1 MFLKNA
7 AQMRSELPLLE
18 VRSPL
23 IVKSLNIIGYD
34 AANVGWQDL
43 LLPPEILTSATAL
56 SSFPFLS
63 ANLRSAETGEAAF
76 PPYLIKEYE
85 GFKVG
90 IFGLV
95 SDKMPAG
102 VHRGMVQHTV
112 LDPLVT
118 ARRAVKKLRESCQL
132 VIALTSQGLEDDILL
147 ARSVPGIDVILGAL
161 SHRVLYQARIE
172 GDSVILQTG
181 TKGMRIGHLDLEFDP
196 GRGGRWTPRKSAV
209 QDSARVFSWKPVS
222 LARKI
227 KDHPGI
233 VTLLEEYREL
243 LREKQV
249 AARMSPPARGEP
261 SAYVGLAVCRKCHT
275 VEAAMWHQSP
285 HAKAFATLVAKRQ
298 DANPDCLICHVTAF
312 GKKGGYVPGRNVPD
326 LRGVQCEACHGSGS
340 QHRKPG
346 KIELKVPEAV
356 CRGCHNKDN
365 SPSFQYE
372 RYLRKLGSH
381 TTGYFHRR

>member
-1 MFLKNA
+1 MFIKNA
-7 AQMRSELPLLE
+7 AQMRLELPLLE

-23 IVKSLNIIGYD
+23 IVKSLNLMGYD

-43 LLPPEILTSATAL
+43 LLPPDILTAAAAD

-63 ANLRSAETGEAAF
+63 TNLRTAETGEAAF
-76 PPYLIKEYE
+76 PPYQIKEFE

-95 SDKMPAG
+95 SNKMPAG
-102 VHRGMVQHTV
+102 IHRGMVRHTV
-112 LDPLVT
+112 LDPLAA
-118 ARRAVKKLRESCQL
+118 ARQAVEKLRESCQL
-132 VIALTSQGLEDDILL
+132 VIALTSQGLEDDVLL
-147 ARSVPGIDVILGAL
+147 ARSVPGIDLILGGL

-172 GDSVILQTG
+172 GDSIIVQTG

-196 GRGGRWTPRKSAV
+196 AREGRWTPRKSAGK
-209 QDSARVFSWKPVS
+209 DSARVFSWKPVS
-222 LARKI
+222 LSKTI

-233 VTLLEEYREL
+233 VTLLEEYRVL

-249 AARMSPPARGEP
+249 AVKMSSPTRGEP
-261 SAYVGLAVCRKCHT
+261 SAYVGAAVCRKCHT
-275 VEAAMWHQSP
+275 VEAAMWHQTP

-312 GKKGGYVPGRNVPD
+312 RKKGGYIPGRRVPD
-326 LRGVQCEACHGSGS
+326 LRGVQCEACHGAGR
-340 QHRKPG
+340 QHGKPG
-346 KIELKVPEAV
+346 RIELKVPEAV

-372 RYLRKLGSH
+372 KYLRKLGSH
-381 TTGYFHRR
+381 TAGYFHRR